1 MSEQT
6 LITYCAPTLAGMKTG
21 NLFTCSVERR
31 DAVIREIRRM
41 NRILNEK
48 GVYVRQLAER
58 NGRFLI
64 YVYRPKQLER
74 DLADTVVRKLLAG
87 AGYPRENAE
96 GMLSFLAERI
106 AGDGEFPHEIGLF
119 LGYPAEDVVGF
130 IENKGCH
137 YKCCGLW
144 KVYSDETAAQE
155 LFSKYQKCTQV
166 YCRKLAEGISLKRLT
181 VAG

>member
-21 NLFTCSVERR
+21 NLFTCKTEGRDTVE
-31 DAVIREIRRM
+31 REIRRM
-41 NRILNEK
+41 NQVLNKK
-48 GVYVRQLAER
+48 GVYVRLLAER

-64 YVYRPKQLER
+64 YVYRPKQLKK
-74 DLADTVVRKLLAG
+74 DLADPAAANILTE
-87 AGYPRENAE
+87 AGYSRENVE
-96 GMLSFLAERI
+96 VMLSFLAERI
-106 AGDGEFPHEIGLF
+106 GRSGEFPHEIGLF

-155 LFSKYQKCTQV
+155 LFTKYQKCTQI
-166 YCRKLAEGISLKRLT
+166 YCRKLAEGISLQRLT